1 LITSYATNAENWLI
15 STDAGW
21 IWTEVSDTIRALAK
35 NACNSYRKHRFWFA
49 LIPTYKGD
57 NEMNRIRILVYRA
70 ARVLACKYNSIKLQA
85 WAGEGLW
92 DLRGT
97 LVLPIKFYQ
106 FLWTVSMLMVDIQQL
121 KKPVHWLIHK
131 IPFHVRVKLS

>member
-1 LITSYATNAENWLI
+1 MTMYVVGDIVLKAAP
-15 STDAGW
+15 STLTW
-21 IWTEVSDTIRALAK
+21 
-35 NACNSYRKHRFWFA
+35 KHSRRFWVLEA

-57 NEMNRIRILVYRA
+57 NEMDRIRILVYRA
-70 ARVLACKYNSIKLQA
+70 ARVLACKYNNVKLQA
-85 WAGEGLW
+85 WAEEGLW

-106 FLWTVSMLMVDIQQL
+106 FLWTISMLMVDIQQL